1 MKQQKKKKSF
11 GKVIKKIF
19 KKIIRN
25 IVNLFVNLKN
35 KFMSLPSK
43 IRYVIYVWLGIL
55 IVILILV
62 IGSNTTNNKIEEFRN
77 SLEKGTEI
85 VTVGGI
91 HGKIVNV
98 AETTFTIEIA
108 DGVKIKIE
116 KAAVA
121 IDESQIGKKKDEKV
135 VSVDGNETK

>member
-1 MKQQKKKKSF
+1 MKNIFVLLMAQPEGGSGSGMGSMLLMFLLIFVIMYLFMVLPQRRRQKK
-11 GKVIKKIF
+11 V
-19 KKIIRN
+19 
-25 IVNLFVNLKN
+25 
-35 KFMSLPSK
+35 
-43 IRYVIYVWLGIL
+43 
-55 IVILILV
+55 
-62 IGSNTTNNKIEEFRN
+62 EEFRN

-121 IDESQIGKKKDEKV
+121 IDESQIGKKKEEKV